1 MNAFSINAAHMYRQ
15 RGFSLETFGPGE
27 RLAGVLDHIRKELV
41 EIEAHPDDVS
51 EWADLLILGFDGA
64 LRQGFHAQEILDAIE
79 AKQCVNEQR
88 VWPDWRA
95 APEGQAIEH
104 VKDPVVEDP
113 ARAYDVDGPYA
124 PTPVEVTAA
133 AVSPVRNKR
142 RGGREPSPESLAL
155 NDEIRALLGEG
166 KTQAEIATELNMTS
180 GAVYQRVKKYELRPE
195 VRREAL
201 TSAKMVTP
209 PASSAPRPRPVVP
222 RPPSGSRPDVQ
233 PRRSVPVVGAR
244 RRVQSLFAIGYD
256 HARLNTR
263 LSNTSVLVSQ
273 VLADDVTEVPVET
286 FQVIDEL
293 WKRLRYQ
300 PITPD
305 PTHVMNRAYPP
316 PGIWE
321 NIDNPNEQHTVQEPA

>member
-1 MNAFSINAAHMYRQ
+1 MNAFSINAPHLYRQ
-15 RGFSLETFGPGE
+15 RGFSLETFGPGD
-27 RLAGVLDHIRKELV
+27 RLAGVLDHIRKELT

-51 EWADLLILGFDGA
+51 EWADLLILGLDGA
-64 LRQGFHAQEILDAIE
+64 LRRGFHAQEILDAIE

-88 VWPDWRA
+88 QWPDWRT

-124 PTPVEVTAA
+124 PTVVTEL
-133 AVSPVRNKR
+133 VRKKH

-195 VRREAL
+195 ARNQAT
-201 TSAKMVTP
+201 TSAKMITP
-209 PASSAPRPRPVVP
+209 PASSAPRPRPAAP
-222 RPPSGSRPDVQ
+222 RPPSGSRPDAL

-273 VLADDVTEVPVET
+273 ILADDVTEIPAET
-286 FQVIDEL
+286 FQVIDDL

-305 PTHVMNRAYPP
+305 PAHVLNRAFPP
-316 PGIWE
+316 PGLWT
-321 NIDNPNEQHTVQEPA
+321 NIDDPKEQHLVGASA